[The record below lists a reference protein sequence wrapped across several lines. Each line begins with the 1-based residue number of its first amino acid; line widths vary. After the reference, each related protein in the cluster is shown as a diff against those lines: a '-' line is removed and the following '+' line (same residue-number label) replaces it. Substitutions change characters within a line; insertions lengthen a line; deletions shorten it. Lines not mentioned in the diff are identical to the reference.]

1 MSFELPQEAVATGA
15 KDNGWLVHVSIVL
28 NQIITWSTEVPA
40 ALLVVA
46 EFFLL
51 LTNVTYRYVLR
62 DPLTWGDELASL
74 LFVWLSML
82 GCVIALRRGEH
93 MRLTTITAK
102 LSPRARQRTEALA
115 NTLVVLFMAL
125 LIIPAW
131 EYTVDEWAIITPAL
145 QIPHAFRVGAL
156 TYGFTLMFAAA
167 LSRLMSSA
175 SLENVAVCGLVVLG
189 ISAALYLFQVQLV
202 DIGSSNLLV
211 FFVVGVT
218 IIVLVGAPIMT
229 AFGLSTLAYLLT
241 VTDIPITVAVNRIDE
256 GMSGLILLSIPM
268 FVFLGALIESM
279 GLAEAMIGFLA
290 SLIGHLRGGLSY
302 VLIGAMYL
310 VSGISG
316 SKAAD
321 MAAIAPAL
329 FPDMKRRGENEGEL
343 VAMLS
348 SAGAMSET
356 IPPSLVLITIGSV
369 TNVSIAALFTGGFMP
384 AVAGAL
390 AMAVVVWIKNRNK
403 SVQHLQRASS
413 KEIWSAFRLALP
425 SIVLPF
431 LIRAA
436 VVNGVATATE
446 VATIGIAYTFAV
458 GMIFYRKFEW
468 KTLQPMLVNTA
479 SLSGAILLIIGC
491 ATSMAWALT
500 QSGFSSQ
507 LAVWM
512 SVVPGGAIGFM
523 MVSAIAFMILG
534 SFLEGIPAIVLFGP
548 LLFPLARN
556 AGINEVHYA
565 MVAVFAMGLGLFAP
579 PFGVGFYAA
588 CAIGKVRP
596 EAAVKNVW
604 AYLAALFIA
613 LLAIAAIP
621 WISTGFL

>member
-1 MSFELPQEAVATGA
+1 
-15 KDNGWLVHVSIVL
+15 
-28 NQIITWSTEVPA
+28 
-40 ALLVVA
+40 VVA
-46 EFFLL
+46 EFVLL
-51 LTNVTYRYVLR
+51 LANVTYRYVLR

-74 LFVWLSML
+74 LFIWLSML

-93 MRLTTITAK
+93 MRLTTIVSK
-102 LSPRARQRTEALA
+102 LRPQARQRMEALA
-115 NTLVVLFMAL
+115 NILVVLFMAL
-125 LIIPAW
+125 LIVPAW
-131 EYTVDEWAIITPAL
+131 EYTVDEWAIMTPAL

-156 TYGFTLMFAAA
+156 VCGFTLMFAVA
-167 LSRLMSSA
+167 LSRLISTT
-175 SLENVAVCGLVVLG
+175 SLKNLVFCGLVVLG
-189 ISAALYLFQVQLV
+189 VCSALYLFQVQLV
-202 DIGSSNLLV
+202 DMGSAHLLL
-211 FFVVGVT
+211 FFVVGVAL
-218 IIVLVGAPIMT
+218 IVLVGAPIMT

-241 VTDIPITVAVNRIDE
+241 VTDIPIAVAVNRIDE
-256 GMSGLILLSIPM
+256 GMSGLILLSIPL
-268 FVFLGALIESM
+268 FVFLGALIEAM

-329 FPDMKRRGENEGEL
+329 FPDMKRRGEDEGEL

-384 AVAGAL
+384 AVVGAL
-390 AMAVVVWIKNRNK
+390 AMAVVVWIKNRK
-403 SVQHLQRASS
+403 KRLQHLQRASS
-413 KEIWSAFRLALP
+413 KDIRSALYYALP

-458 GMIFYRKFEW
+458 GLIFYRRFEW
-468 KTLQPMLVNTA
+468 KTLWPMLVNTA

-500 QSGFSSQ
+500 QSGFSGQ
-507 LAVWM
+507 LANWM
-512 SVVPGGAIGFM
+512 SKVPGGAMGFIL
-523 MVSAIAFMILG
+523 VSALAFMVLG

-548 LLFPLARN
+548 LLFPIARN
-556 AGINEVHYA
+556 VGINEVHYA

-596 EAAVKNVW
+596 EAAVKHVW

>member
-1 MSFELPQEAVATGA
+1 MSFEHSQDATGSDV
-15 KDNGWLVHVSIVL
+15 KHNGWLIAVSTIL
-28 NQIITWSTEVPA
+28 NGIIAWATEIPA

-46 EFFLL
+46 EFVLL
-51 LTNVTYRYVLR
+51 LANVTYRYVLR

-93 MRLTTITAK
+93 MRLTTITSK

-125 LIIPAW
+125 LIAPAW
-131 EYTVDEWAIITPAL
+131 EYTVDEWAIMTPAL

-156 TYGFTLMFAAA
+156 TCGFVLMFAVA

-175 SLENVAVCGLVVLG
+175 SMQNIALCGVLALG
-189 ISAALYLFQVQLV
+189 VSGALYLFQEPLV
-202 DIGSSNLLV
+202 DMGSGHLFV

-256 GMSGLILLSIPM
+256 GMSGLILLSIPL

-329 FPDMKRRGENEGEL
+329 FPDMKKRGEDEGEL

-384 AVAGAL
+384 AVVGAL
-390 AMAVVVWIKNRNK
+390 AMATVVWIKNRNK
-403 SVQHLQRASS
+403 NVRHLQRASG
-413 KEIWSAFRLALP
+413 KDIWSAFCLALP
-425 SIVLPF
+425 AIVLPF
-431 LIRAA
+431 LIRTA

-458 GMIFYRKFEW
+458 GLTFYRKFKW
-468 KTLQPMLVNTA
+468 SALRPMLVNTA

-500 QSGFSSQ
+500 QSGFSGQ
-507 LAVWM
+507 LAAWM
-512 SVVPGGAIGFM
+512 SIVPGGAMGFM

-596 EAAVKNVW
+596 EAAVKQVW
-604 AYLAALFIA
+604 PYLAALFIA

>member
-1 MSFELPQEAVATGA
+1 MSFEHPQDATGTGA
-15 KDNGWLVHVSIVL
+15 SNGRLVHASLIL
-28 NQIITWSTEVPA
+28 DRIIAWSTEIPA

-46 EFFLL
+46 EFCLL
-51 LTNVTYRYVLR
+51 LTNVTYRYGLR

-93 MRLTTITAK
+93 MRLTTIISK
-102 LSPRARQRTEALA
+102 LSPRAKQRTEALA

-125 LIIPAW
+125 LIVPAW
-131 EYTVDEWAIITPAL
+131 EYTVDEWAIMTPAL
-145 QIPHAFRVGAL
+145 QIPHAIRVGAL
-156 TYGFTLMFAAA
+156 TCGFTLMFAVA
-167 LSRLMSSA
+167 LSRLISSA
-175 SLENVAVCGLVVLG
+175 SSANIALCGLLVLG
-189 ISAALYLFQVQLV
+189 VSGGLYLFQVQLV
-202 DIGSSNLLV
+202 DMGSAHLFL
-211 FFVVGVT
+211 FFVIGVA
-218 IIVLVGAPIMT
+218 IIVLAGAPIMT

-256 GMSGLILLSIPM
+256 GMSGLILLSIPL

-279 GLAEAMIGFLA
+279 GLAKAMIGFLA
-290 SLIGHLRGGLSY
+290 SLIGHMRGGLSY

-329 FPDMKRRGENEGEL
+329 FPDMKRRGEDEGEL

-348 SAGAMSET
+348 SAAAMSET

-384 AVAGAL
+384 AVVGAL

-413 KEIWSAFRLALP
+413 KDIWTALRYALP

-431 LIRAA
+431 LIRTA

-458 GMIFYRKFEW
+458 GLIFYRKFEW

-500 QSGFSSQ
+500 QSGFSGQ
-507 LAVWM
+507 LAAWM
-512 SVVPGGAIGFM
+512 SIAPGGAMGFM
-523 MVSAIAFMILG
+523 MVSAVAFVILG

-548 LLFPLARN
+548 LLFPIARN
-556 AGINEVHYA
+556 VGINEVHYA

-596 EAAVKNVW
+596 EAAVRHVW

>member
-1 MSFELPQEAVATGA
+1 MSFEHPQDATGTSTEH
-15 KDNGWLVHVSIVL
+15 DGWLVHVSIIL
-28 NQIITWSTEVPA
+28 ERIIAWSTEIPA

-82 GCVIALRRGEH
+82 GCVIALQRGEH
-93 MRLTTITAK
+93 MRLTTIISK

-125 LIIPAW
+125 LIVPAW
-131 EYTVDEWAIITPAL
+131 EYTVDEWAIMTPAL

-156 TYGFTLMFAAA
+156 VCGFMLMFAVA
-167 LSRLMSSA
+167 LSRLMSSI
-175 SLENVAVCGLVVLG
+175 SLANFAVCGLVVLG
-189 ISAALYLFQVQLV
+189 VFGALYLFQVQLV
-202 DIGSSNLLV
+202 DMGSIHLLL
-211 FFVVGVT
+211 FFVIGVT
-218 IIVLVGAPIMT
+218 IVVLVGAPIMT

-256 GMSGLILLSIPM
+256 GMSGLILLSIPL

-329 FPDMKRRGENEGEL
+329 FPDMKRRGEDEGDL

-384 AVAGAL
+384 AVLGAL
-390 AMAVVVWIKNRNK
+390 AMAVVVWLKNRNK

-413 KEIWSAFRLALP
+413 KEIWSALRYALP

-458 GMIFYRKFEW
+458 GLIFYGRFDW
-468 KTLQPMLVNTA
+468 KALQPMLVNTA

-500 QSGFSSQ
+500 QSGFSGQ
-507 LAVWM
+507 LATWM
-512 SVVPGGAIGFM
+512 SMVPGGAMGFM
-523 MVSAIAFMILG
+523 MVSAIAFMLLG

-548 LLFPLARN
+548 LLFPIARN
-556 AGINEVHYA
+556 VGINEVHYA

-596 EAAVKNVW
+596 EAAVRHVW